1 MSKYDAIVVGS
12 GAGGGVAAAVLAEA
26 GKSVLLLERG
36 HDLSLDDIGRDHLR
50 NQRVSLYGH
59 NAGPDIIGNPR
70 TSDNGRVLRPHERGY
85 QNNAACLGSGTRVY
99 AGQAWRYMPQDFRM
113 ASIYGVPAD
122 SSLADWPISYDDLAP
137 FYEKV
142 EWEIGVCGDHRTM
155 YHLPR
160 YEKPYPMPALPLP
173 YKSKV
178 HLAGLDALGWRGL
191 RMPRLINSIPYNGL
205 PVCVYCQHC
214 FGFGCPTDAKN
225 GSHNTTV
232 PRALRSGN
240 CTVRTD
246 VMVSRLLT
254 SESGTIKGVT
264 VINAECAQED
274 VTAAVVVLSCGA
286 VETARLLLNS
296 ATKQEPDGI
305 GNGSD
310 LVGRNLQGHYYPQA
324 VGLFEQDIYD
334 GGLGPGAS
342 VATCEFNHDNDGIIG
357 GGMLTDSDV
366 CTPIVVWK
374 HQYPP
379 DMRRWGISAKHF
391 MRDNFR
397 RINDIVGPVHEI
409 PHPDAR
415 VNVNP
420 KLRDRYGIPVAHL
433 SGAAHPETVRTAKF
447 MHQRAKEWLVAS
459 GAVRVWGEAPQRYL
473 SGGQHQAGTCRMGDD
488 PTQSV
493 VDRWCRVHSHENLF
507 VADGSPHVTNGGFNP
522 SETIMALSWRTAE
535 NIVNSW

>member
-1 MSKYDAIVVGS
+1 M
-12 GAGGGVAAAVLAEA
+12 
-26 GKSVLLLERG
+26 
-36 HDLSLDDIGRDHLR
+36 
-50 NQRVSLYGH
+50 
-59 NAGPDIIGNPR
+59 
-70 TSDNGRVLRPHERGY
+70 
-85 QNNAACLGSGTRVY
+85 
-99 AGQAWRYMPQDFRM
+99 
-113 ASIYGVPAD
+113 
-122 SSLADWPISYDDLAP
+122 
-137 FYEKV
+137 
-142 EWEIGVCGDHRTM
+142 
-155 YHLPR
+155 
-160 YEKPYPMPALPLP
+160 
-173 YKSKV
+173 
-178 HLAGLDALGWRGL
+178 
-191 RMPRLINSIPYNGL
+191 
-205 PVCVYCQHC
+205 
-214 FGFGCPTDAKN
+214 
-225 GSHNTTV
+225 
-232 PRALRSGN
+232 
-240 CTVRTD
+240 
-246 VMVSRLLT
+246 
-254 SESGTIKGVT
+254 
-264 VINAECAQED
+264 
-274 VTAAVVVLSCGA
+274 
-286 VETARLLLNS
+286 ETARLLLNS
-296 ATKQEPDGI
+296 ATKQEPDGV

-334 GGLGPGAS
+334 GGLRPGAS

-374 HQYPP
+374 HQSPP
-379 DMRRWGISAKHF
+379 KMSRWGISAKHF

-409 PHPDAR
+409 PHLDAR
-415 VNVNP
+415 VSASP

-447 MHQRAKEWLVAS
+447 MHQCAKEWLVAS

-493 VDRWCRVHSHENLF
+493 VDSWCRVHSHENLF